1 MANFFRRAA
10 ESTTTARAG
19 TSAGAIVVDQLR
31 VSYAGVP
38 ALENLSVEIPG
49 GTLVGVI
56 GPNGAGKSTFFK
68 AMLDLI
74 PTDSGSVRFDGRPF
88 QRLRTD
94 VAYVPQRTDI
104 DWDFPISVLDTVLLG
119 TYPRLG
125 AIRRPGPKERRRA
138 AHCLEYVGLAGEAKK
153 PIGTLSGGQQQ
164 RVFLARALAQDAIY
178 FLFDEPFAGIDQA
191 SEQSILSIL
200 GSLRDAGKTVLA
212 VHHDMAT
219 VASYFDY
226 LVVIDR
232 TLVASGTVNSVLDGG
247 ALDRT
252 FRVSRLP

>member
-10 ESTTTARAG
+10 ESADRSGTHAG
-19 TSAGAIVVDQLR
+19 PIEVDHLS
-31 VSYAGVP
+31 VSYSQIP

-49 GTLVGVI
+49 STFVGVI

-74 PTDSGSVRFDGRPF
+74 PRDSGSVRFDGRPF

-138 AHCLEYVGLAGEAKK
+138 ADCLECVGLAGEAKK

-232 TLVASGTVNSVLDGG
+232 TLVASGTVDSVLGDG

-252 FRVSRLP
+252 FRVGRLP